1 MRSLL
6 YIVWLVL
13 PFLVPVL
20 GSFELSGQT
29 IKDALG
35 EYMLTDIMNSN
46 QYTGIEFAEGEDGFP
61 AFKLLSTADVKSP
74 YQMLLPEKL
83 YEFAIL
89 ITYRQSSLKGG
100 YLFSVVNPLD
110 TVVQLGVH
118 LSPVVKNSYNVTLVY
133 AQPDQSAGRK
143 LASFAVAHVPDKW
156 NSIAFQVYSDKVVF
170 YYDCILRNTTT
181 VVRDPFELVFA
192 SASVLYIGQAG
203 SIIGGHFEGYLEKIY
218 VYGNPD
224 AIAIQCMSPPKPT
237 VAVPT
242 NSPPDEPV
250 VDENDITNEGWW
262 SSANIEATDIFDD
275 SGLQAPGQTQ
285 LTHERPYRGIKG
297 EKGDRGPK
305 GDSIRGPPGPPGPPG
320 PKGETPSYP
329 PFVETP
335 SAGAKYTGECTCNAS
350 DILEAL
356 KDNETIRETLRGPP
370 GPPGRDG
377 KSGAPGLTG
386 ATGVTGARGPE
397 GLQGEKGEPGVDGM
411 PGVMGPPGPPGPP
424 GLPESYDGC
433 NKTKIANDSASVSP
447 QLPDSVESLMGN
459 SMGSLRSSTSTQ
471 AGPKGATGDK
481 GEPGRPGERGE
492 KGHKGAHGPAGPKG
506 EPGAPGLPGLAGQP
520 GDGNGTKGER
530 GEKGEK
536 GMRGRRGGTGAT
548 GPIGPPGKPGP
559 MGDIGHSGRPGM
571 IGPKGDTGAKG
582 VKGDS
587 GGRDGAKG
595 EKGDRGSDGRD
606 GLPGPPGL
614 PASTGAGDG
623 DSSGVQ
629 YIPMPGPPG
638 PPGPP
643 GLPGLSI
650 TGPKGEAGMDARSSF
665 FGDAS
670 YYGRPGA
677 RSSLDELKALRELQ
691 DLRDRPTDGTA
702 EPPRQTAHSHKHEE
716 SPLGIG
722 LGLGDGEELP
732 YFSASSSNMNMR
744 IVPGAVTFQN
754 IDEMTKK
761 SALSPPGTLA
771 YITEE
776 EALLV
781 RVNKGWQYIALGTLV
796 PIATPAPPTTVAPS
810 LRFDLQSKNLL
821 NSPPPLLNTPTF
833 TTAPEYETWYPRMLR
848 VAALNEPYGG
858 DLQGIRGADFACY
871 RQGRRAGL
879 LGTFKAFLTSR
890 VQNLDS
896 IVRSADWEL
905 PVVNTRGDVLFNSWK
920 GVFNGQGGFFSQAPR
935 IYSFS
940 GKNVL
945 TDPLWPL
952 KLVWHGSLPNGE
964 RSMDTY
970 CDAWHSSSHEKF
982 GYASNLL
989 GNKLLD
995 QERQP
1000 CDGKLI
1006 VLCVE
1011 ALSQDR
1017 RKKRDVSS
1025 SRSHSHSSSRSNS
1038 RGNSDSHSP
1047 IGELELEFSTAEE
1060 YAEHLD
1066 NLLL

>member
-1 MRSLL
+1 MRSQKHLH
-6 YIVWLVL
+6 IHI
-13 PFLVPVL
+13 
-20 GSFELSGQT
+20 SCAQ
-29 IKDALG
+29 
-35 EYMLTDIMNSN
+35 
-46 QYTGIEFAEGEDGFP
+46 GF
-61 AFKLLSTADVKSP
+61 
-74 YQMLLPEKL
+74 
-83 YEFAIL
+83 
-89 ITYRQSSLKGG
+89 
-100 YLFSVVNPLD
+100 
-110 TVVQLGVH
+110 
-118 LSPVVKNSYNVTLVY
+118 
-133 AQPDQSAGRK
+133 
-143 LASFAVAHVPDKW
+143 
-156 NSIAFQVYSDKVVF
+156 
-170 YYDCILRNTTT
+170 
-181 VVRDPFELVFA
+181 
-192 SASVLYIGQAG
+192 
-203 SIIGGHFEGYLEKIY
+203 LEKIY

-224 AIAIQCMSPPKPT
+224 AIGIQCMAPPKPT
-237 VAVPT
+237 AAVPT
-242 NSPPDEPV
+242 EFDNEIPSDWDSDTLTESEVDSSPPPDEPAI
-250 VDENDITNEGWW
+250 DEDDITNESFWAL
-262 SSANIEATDIFDD
+262 ANGEATDNYDG
-275 SGLQAPGQTQ
+275 SEMQPPGQTQ
-285 LTHERPYRGIKG
+285 YMHERPYRGIKG

-320 PKGETPSYP
+320 PKGESPAYP
-329 PFVETP
+329 PFVEAP

-350 DILEAL
+350 DILEAI
-356 KDNETIRETLRGPP
+356 KDNETLRETLRGPP
-370 GPPGRDG
+370 GSQGRDG
-377 KSGAPGLTG
+377 KPGAPGLTG

-397 GLQGEKGEPGVDGM
+397 GIQGEKGEPGVDGM
-411 PGVMGPPGPPGPP
+411 PGVMGPPGPAGPP
-424 GLPESYDGC
+424 GLPESYD
-433 NKTKIANDSASVSP
+433 
-447 QLPDSVESLMGN
+447 ESLMGN
-459 SMGSLRSSTSTQ
+459 SMGSLRSSTATQ
-471 AGPKGATGDK
+471 AGPKGASGDK
-481 GEPGRPGERGE
+481 GEPGRPGDRGE

-536 GMRGRRGGTGAT
+536 GMRGRRGGSGAP

-559 MGDIGHSGRPGM
+559 TGDIGHSGRPGAT
-571 IGPKGDTGAKG
+571 GPKGDMGIKGAKG
-582 VKGDS
+582 DA

-614 PASTGAGDG
+614 PATTGGGDG
-623 DSSGVQ
+623 DGSGVQ

-643 GLPGLSI
+643 GMPGLSI
-650 TGPKGEAGMDARSSF
+650 TGPKGEAGMDARGSF

-670 YYGRPGA
+670 YYGRP
-677 RSSLDELKALRELQ
+677 
-691 DLRDRPTDGTA
+691 

-716 SPLGIG
+716 SLGIG
-722 LGLGDGEELP
+722 MGMGMGMGDGEELP

-761 SALSPPGTLA
+761 SAFSPPGTLA

-776 EALLV
+776 EAMLV

-821 NSPPPLLNTPTF
+821 NSPPPLLNTPT
-833 TTAPEYETWYPRMLR
+833 WYPRMLR
-848 VAALNEPYGG
+848 VAALNEPYVG

-879 LGTFKAFLTSR
+879 LGTFKAFLSSR

-896 IVRSADWEL
+896 IVRPADRDL

-920 GVFNGQGGFFSQAPR
+920 GIFNGQGGFFSQAPR

-952 KLVWHGSLPNGE
+952 RLVWHGSLPTGE

-1025 SRSHSHSSSRSNS
+1025 RSHSHSRSYSS
-1038 RGNSDSHSP
+1038 GHSEP
-1047 IGELELEFSTAEE
+1047 EFRTAEE
-1060 YAEHLD
+1060 YGEYLD

>member
-1 MRSLL
+1 MRLLL

-13 PFLVPVL
+13 PFLAPVL

-89 ITYRQSSLKGG
+89 ITYRQTSLKGG

-242 NSPPDEPV
+242 
-250 VDENDITNEGWW
+250 
-262 SSANIEATDIFDD
+262 ATDIFDD

-356 KDNETIRETLRGPP
+356 KDNETIRETLRGPA

-424 GLPESYDGC
+424 GLPESYD
-433 NKTKIANDSASVSP
+433 
-447 QLPDSVESLMGN
+447 ESLMGN

-582 VKGDS
+582 VKGDT

-614 PASTGAGDG
+614 PASTGGGDG

-643 GLPGLSI
+643 GMPGLSI

-670 YYGRPGA
+670 YYGRP
-677 RSSLDELKALRELQ
+677 
-691 DLRDRPTDGTA
+691 

-716 SPLGIG
+716 SPLGI
-722 LGLGDGEELP
+722 GEELP

-776 EALLV
+776 EAVLV

-821 NSPPPLLNTPTF
+821 NSPPPLLNTPT
-833 TTAPEYETWYPRMLR
+833 LR

-1025 SRSHSHSSSRSNS
+1025 SRSHSHSHSSSRSNS
-1038 RGNSDSHSP
+1038 RDSHSP
-1047 IGELELEFSTAEE
+1047 AGELDLEFSTEEE

>member
-1 MRSLL
+1 MRSLPF
-6 YIVWLVL
+6 IAALVL
-13 PFLVPVL
+13 LCLVPVRDSL
-20 GSFELSGQT
+20 ELVGQS
-29 IKDALG
+29 IKDEMG
-35 EYMLTDIMNSN
+35 EHMLTDIMYDN
-46 QYTGIEFAEGEDGFP
+46 QYTGIDFVNADDGYP
-61 AFKLLSTADVKSP
+61 AFKLLASANVKSP
-74 YQMLLPEKL
+74 STLMLPEKL

-89 ITYRQSSLKGG
+89 VKYRLNSLKGG
-100 YLFSVVNPLD
+100 YLFSVVD
-110 TVVQLGVH
+110 SQETVLQLGVH

-133 AQPDQSAGRK
+133 GQADIPAGRK
-143 LASFAVAHVPDKW
+143 LATFPVPNVPDKW
-156 NSIAFQVYSDKVVF
+156 NSIAFQVYSNNVTF
-170 YYDCILRNTTT
+170 YYDCVLQNATE
-181 VVRDPFELVFA
+181 VVRDPFELSFNKTA
-192 SASVLYIGQAG
+192 VLFIGQAG
-203 SIIGGHFEGYLEKIY
+203 SVFHGHFEGYLVQIY
-218 VYGNPD
+218 VYENPEGFKF
-224 AIAIQCMSPPKPT
+224 QCKAPEST
-237 VAVPT
+237 TAVPVEENDLPT
-242 NSPPDEPV
+242 ESVPEEQVDPDQEMNSPPDEPII
-250 VDENDITNEGWW
+250 DENDITREDFW
-262 SSANIEATDIFDD
+262 SIDSEATDIFDD
-275 SGLQAPGQTQ
+275 SGIQPNGQTQ

-320 PKGETPSYP
+320 PKGDTPSYP

-335 SAGAKYTGECTCNAS
+335 SPGAKYTGECTCNAS
-350 DILEAL
+350 DILEAF

-370 GPPGRDG
+370 GAQGRDG
-377 KSGAPGLTG
+377 KTGAPGLTG

-397 GLQGEKGEPGVDGM
+397 GPQGEKGEPGVDGM
-411 PGVMGPPGPPGPP
+411 PGVMGPPGPAGPP
-424 GLPESYDGC
+424 GLPESYD
-433 NKTKIANDSASVSP
+433 
-447 QLPDSVESLMGN
+447 ESLMGN
-459 SMGSLRSSTSTQ
+459 SMTGLRSSSATQ

-481 GEPGRPGERGE
+481 GEAGRPGDRGE

-536 GMRGRRGGTGAT
+536 GMRGRRGGTGPA

-582 VKGDS
+582 AKGDA
-587 GGRDGAKG
+587 GGRDGMKG
-595 EKGDRGSDGRD
+595 EKGDRGNDGRD

-614 PASTGAGDG
+614 PATTGGGDG

-650 TGPKGEAGMDARSSF
+650 TGPKGEAGVDSRSF

-670 YYGRPGA
+670 YYGRP
-677 RSSLDELKALRELQ
+677 
-691 DLRDRPTDGTA
+691 
-702 EPPRQTAHSHKHEE
+702 EPPRQTSHSHKHEE
-716 SPLGIG
+716 AAHGFAMG
-722 LGLGDGEELP
+722 MGDGEELP

-821 NSPPPLLNTPTF
+821 NSPPPLLNTPT
-833 TTAPEYETWYPRMLR
+833 WYPRMLR
-848 VAALNEPYGG
+848 VAALNEPYVG

-896 IVRSADWEL
+896 IVRPADWEL

-1025 SRSHSHSSSRSNS
+1025 SRSHSRGRSYSNS
-1038 RGNSDSHSP
+1038 R
-1047 IGELELEFSTAEE
+1047 GELELEFTTAEE

-1066 NLLL
+1066 NLQV

>member
-1 MRSLL
+1 
-6 YIVWLVL
+6 
-13 PFLVPVL
+13 
-20 GSFELSGQT
+20 
-29 IKDALG
+29 DALG
-35 EYMLTDIMNSN
+35 EYMLTDIMHSN
-46 QYTGIEFAEGEDGFP
+46 QYTGIEFETGEDGFP
-61 AFKLLSTADVKSP
+61 AFKFLSTADVKSP
-74 YQMLLPEKL
+74 YQVLLPEKL
-83 YEFAIL
+83 AEFAIL

-100 YLFSVVNPLD
+100 YLFSVVNSLD
-110 TVVQLGVH
+110 TVVQLGVY
-118 LSPVVKNSYNVTLVY
+118 LTPVVKNSYNVTLVY
-133 AQPDQSAGRK
+133 AQPDQSIGRK

-156 NSIAFQVYSDKVVF
+156 SSIAFQVFSDKVVF
-170 YYDCILRNTTT
+170 YYDCVQVNSSA

-192 SASVLYIGQAG
+192 SASTLYIGQAG
-203 SIIGGHFEGYLEKIY
+203 SIVGGHFEGYLEKIY

-224 AIAIQCMSPPKPT
+224 AISVQCMAPPKPT
-237 VAVPT
+237 PAALPT
-242 NSPPDEPV
+242 VSSSSYQFPNSKSIIEQEPSRA
-250 VDENDITNEGWW
+250 EPIT
-262 SSANIEATDIFDD
+262 ATDFDP
-275 SGLQAPGQTQ
+275 SEIQPPGQTQ
-285 LTHERPYRGIKG
+285 YMHERPYRGIKG

-320 PKGETPSYP
+320 PKGETPAYP

-335 SAGAKYTGECTCNAS
+335 SPGAKYTGECTCNAS
-350 DILEAL
+350 DILEAI
-356 KDNETIRETLRGPP
+356 KDNEGLRESLRGPP
-370 GPPGRDG
+370 GTQGRDG
-377 KSGAPGLTG
+377 KTGAPGLTG

-397 GLQGEKGEPGVDGM
+397 GPQGEKGEPGVDGM

-424 GLPESYDGC
+424 GLPESYD
-433 NKTKIANDSASVSP
+433 
-447 QLPDSVESLMGN
+447 ESLMGN
-459 SMGSLRSSTSTQ
+459 SMGSLRSSTATQ
-471 AGPKGATGDK
+471 AGPKGTPGDK
-481 GEPGRPGERGE
+481 GEPGRPGDRGE

-536 GMRGRRGGTGAT
+536 GMRGRRGGTGPA

-559 MGDIGHSGRPGM
+559 TGDIGHSGRPGM
-571 IGPKGDTGAKG
+571 TGPKGDAGAKG
-582 VKGDS
+582 AKGDA

-595 EKGDRGSDGRD
+595 EKGERGNDGRD

-614 PASTGAGDG
+614 PATGGGEGG

-650 TGPKGEAGMDARSSF
+650 TGQKGEAGMDSRSF

-670 YYGRPGA
+670 YYGRAGA

-702 EPPRQTAHSHKHEE
+702 EPPRQTAHSHKHEDGPAL
-716 SPLGIG
+716 SMGAGMGMGMGIG
-722 LGLGDGEELP
+722 AMREGEELP

-796 PIATPAPPTTVAPS
+796 PIATPAPPTTVSPS

-821 NSPPPLLNTPTF
+821 NSPPPLLNTPT
-833 TTAPEYETWYPRMLR
+833 LR
-848 VAALNEPYGG
+848 VAALNEPDVG

-879 LGTFKAFLTSR
+879 LGTFKAFLSSR

-896 IVRSADWEL
+896 IVRTADRDL

-920 GVFNGQGGFFSQAPR
+920 GIFNGQGGFFSQAPR

-970 CDAWHSSSHEKF
+970 CDAWHSGSHEKF

-1025 SRSHSHSSSRSNS
+1025 NSND
-1038 RGNSDSHSP
+1038 N
-1047 IGELELEFSTAEE
+1047 GERALELEFSTAEE

>member
-1 MRSLL
+1 INVLHTFRMLIKCIYVIASRTLVSLL
-6 YIVWLVL
+6 FVAIDL
-13 PFLVPVL
+13 F
-20 GSFELSGQT
+20 
-29 IKDALG
+29 G
-35 EYMLTDIMNSN
+35 EYVLTDIITSN
-46 QYTGIEFAEGEDGFP
+46 HYTGIEFGEGEDGFP
-61 AFKLLSTADVKSP
+61 AFKFLSTADVKSTFKV
-74 YQMLLPEKL
+74 LLPEKL
-83 YEFAIL
+83 ADFAIL
-89 ITYRQSSLKGG
+89 ITYKLSSLKGG
-100 YLFSVVNPLD
+100 YLFSVVKPMD

-118 LSPVVKNSYNVTLVY
+118 LSPVIKNSYNVTLVY
-133 AQPDQSAGRK
+133 AQPDQSAGVK
-143 LASFAVAHVPDKW
+143 LASFPVAHVPDKW
-156 NSIAFQVYSDKVVF
+156 NSIAFQVFSDNVVF
-170 YYDCILRNTTT
+170 FYDCKAVNTTAI
-181 VVRDPFELVFA
+181 VRDPFELTFA
-192 SASVLYIGQAG
+192 SASTLYIAQAG
-203 SIIGGHFEGYLEKIY
+203 SVIGGNFEGFLEKMYIY
-218 VYGNPD
+218 TNPD
-224 AIAIQCMSPPKPT
+224 AINSQCTAPTKPT
-237 VAVPT
+237 VALQPVSCERPFANGFFLISQRHLPAMYST
-242 NSPPDEPV
+242 LFSFSPSLPLS
-250 VDENDITNEGWW
+250 IKQ
-262 SSANIEATDIFDD
+262 ATDNYDA
-275 SGLQAPGQTQ
+275 SELQPPGQTQ
-285 LTHERPYRGIKG
+285 YMHERPYRGIKG

-320 PKGETPSYP
+320 PKGETPAYP
-329 PFVETP
+329 PFVEAP

-350 DILEAL
+350 DILEAI
-356 KDNETIRETLRGPP
+356 KDNETFRETLRGPP
-370 GPPGRDG
+370 GAQGRDG
-377 KSGAPGLTG
+377 KTGAPGLTG

-397 GLQGEKGEPGVDGM
+397 GGQGEKGEPGVDGM
-411 PGVMGPPGPPGPP
+411 PGVMGPPGPPGAP
-424 GLPESYDGC
+424 GLPESYD
-433 NKTKIANDSASVSP
+433 
-447 QLPDSVESLMGN
+447 ESLMGN
-459 SMGSLRSSTSTQ
+459 SMGSLRSSTATQ
-471 AGPKGATGDK
+471 AGAKGASGDK
-481 GEPGRPGERGE
+481 GEPGRTGDRGE

-536 GMRGRRGGTGAT
+536 GMRGRRGGSGAA

-559 MGDIGHSGRPGM
+559 TGDIGHSGRPGAT
-571 IGPKGDTGAKG
+571 GPKGDAGVKGAKG
-582 VKGDS
+582 DA
-587 GGRDGAKG
+587 GGREGVSINYRLNQSATSTCSKLYQSKG

-614 PASTGAGDG
+614 PSTGGTGDG
-623 DSSGVQ
+623 DSGGVQ

-643 GLPGLSI
+643 GMPGLSI
-650 TGPKGEAGMDARSSF
+650 TGPKGEAGMDSRGSF

-691 DLRDRPTDGTA
+691 DLRDRPDGTA
-702 EPPRQTAHSHKHEE
+702 EPPSQKAHSHKHSE
-716 SPLGIG
+716 SLGMGMG
-722 LGLGDGEELP
+722 LAEGEELP
-732 YFSASSSNMNMR
+732 YFSASSSNMR

-761 SALSPPGTLA
+761 SAFSPPGTLA

-776 EALLV
+776 EAMLV

-810 LRFDLQSKNLL
+810 MRFDLQSKNLL
-821 NSPPPLLNTPTF
+821 NSPPPLLNTPT
-833 TTAPEYETWYPRMLR
+833 LR
-848 VAALNEPYGG
+848 VAALNEPYVG

-879 LGTFKAFLTSR
+879 LGTFKAFLSSR

-896 IVRSADWEL
+896 IVRPADRDL

-920 GVFNGQGGFFSQAPR
+920 GIFNGQGGFFSQAPR

-952 KLVWHGSLPNGE
+952 RLVWHGSLPNGE

-970 CDAWHSSSHEKF
+970 CDAWHSGSHEKF

-1017 RKKRDVSS
+1017 RKKRDLSH
-1025 SRSHSHSSSRSNS
+1025 SRSYSHSQR
-1038 RGNSDSHSP
+1038 
-1047 IGELELEFSTAEE
+1047 EFSTAEE
-1060 YAEHLD
+1060 YGEYLD

>member
-1 MRSLL
+1 MRSFL

-242 NSPPDEPV
+242 
-250 VDENDITNEGWW
+250 
-262 SSANIEATDIFDD
+262 ATDIFDD

-424 GLPESYDGC
+424 GLPESYD
-433 NKTKIANDSASVSP
+433 
-447 QLPDSVESLMGN
+447 ESLMGN
-459 SMGSLRSSTSTQ
+459 SMGSLRSSTSSQ

-670 YYGRPGA
+670 YYGRP
-677 RSSLDELKALRELQ
+677 
-691 DLRDRPTDGTA
+691 

-821 NSPPPLLNTPTF
+821 NSPPPLLNTPT
-833 TTAPEYETWYPRMLR
+833 LR

-1025 SRSHSHSSSRSNS
+1025 SRSHSHISSRSNS

-1047 IGELELEFSTAEE
+1047 TGELELEFSTAEE

>member
-6 YIVWLVL
+6 LVL
-13 PFLVPVL
+13 WLAVPHLIAVL
-20 GSFELSGQT
+20 GALEPELDDSNET
-29 IKDALG
+29 DKFG
-35 EYMLTDIMNSN
+35 EHRLTDIITDEHYPSIKF
-46 QYTGIEFAEGEDGFP
+46 GEGEDGFP
-61 AFKLLSTADVKSP
+61 AFNFFSTADVKS
-74 YQMLLPEKL
+74 YSKVLLPQKL
-83 YEFAIL
+83 ADFAIQN
-89 ITYRQSSLKGG
+89 TYKLSSLKGG
-100 YLFSVVNPLD
+100 YLFSVLRSMD
-110 TVVQLGVH
+110 DKVVQLGVH
-118 LSPVVKNSYNVTLVY
+118 LSPVIKNSYNVTLFY
-133 AQPDQSAGRK
+133 AQPDQNDNVK
-143 LASFAVAHVPDKW
+143 IASYPIVHVPDKW
-156 NSIAFQVYSDKVVF
+156 NSIAFQVFSDNVVF
-170 YYDCILRNTTT
+170 FYDCKAVNTTAI
-181 VVRDPFELVFA
+181 VRDPFELSFA
-192 SASVLYIGQAG
+192 SSSVLYIAQAG
-203 SIIGGHFEGYLEKIY
+203 SQLGGNFEGFLQNIYLY
-218 VYGNPD
+218 TNPD
-224 AIAIQCMSPPKPT
+224 AITMQCTAPPKPT
-237 VAVPT
+237 VALQPDLDNELTLDSKSESDVLSDTEVDT
-242 NSPPDEPV
+242 NSSTDDSTA
-250 VDENDITNEGWW
+250 DENDLSNPEFWAG
-262 SSANIEATDIFDD
+262 ATDNYD
-275 SGLQAPGQTQ
+275 SSDLQPPGQTEYM
-285 LTHERPYRGIKG
+285 LERSHRGIKG

-320 PKGETPSYP
+320 PKGETPVYP

-335 SAGAKYTGECTCNAS
+335 SAGAKYTGECTCNAT
-350 DILEAL
+350 DILEAI
-356 KDNETIRETLRGPP
+356 KDNETLRETLRGPP
-370 GPPGRDG
+370 GTQGRDG
-377 KSGAPGLTG
+377 KTGAPGLTG

-397 GLQGEKGEPGVDGM
+397 GIQGEKGEPGVDGM
-411 PGVMGPPGPPGPP
+411 PGVMGPPGPPGAP
-424 GLPESYDGC
+424 GLPESYD
-433 NKTKIANDSASVSP
+433 
-447 QLPDSVESLMGN
+447 ESLMGN
-459 SMGSLRSSTSTQ
+459 SMGSLRSSTATQ
-471 AGPKGATGDK
+471 AGPKGTTGDK
-481 GEPGRPGERGE
+481 GEPGRPGDRGE
-492 KGHKGAHGPAGPKG
+492 KGHKGAHGPTGPKG

-536 GMRGRRGGTGAT
+536 GMRGRRGGTGAA

-559 MGDIGHSGRPGM
+559 TGDIGHSGRPGAT
-571 IGPKGDTGAKG
+571 GPKGDAGLKGAKG
-582 VKGDS
+582 DA
-587 GGRDGAKG
+587 GGREGAKG

-614 PASTGAGDG
+614 PATAGAGDG
-623 DSSGVQ
+623 DSGGVQ

-650 TGPKGEAGMDARSSF
+650 TGPKGEAGMDSRGSF

-691 DLRDRPTDGTA
+691 DLRDRPDGTA
-702 EPPRQTAHSHKHEE
+702 EPPSQKAHSHKH
-716 SPLGIG
+716 
-722 LGLGDGEELP
+722 GDSMGEGEELP
-732 YFSASSSNMNMR
+732 HLSASSSNMNMR

-761 SALSPPGTLA
+761 SAFSPPGTLA

-776 EALLV
+776 EAMLV

-821 NSPPPLLNTPTF
+821 NSPPPLLNTPT
-833 TTAPEYETWYPRMLR
+833 LR
-848 VAALNEPYGG
+848 VAALNEPYVG

-879 LGTFKAFLTSR
+879 LGTFKAFLSSR

-896 IVRSADWEL
+896 IVRPADRDL

-920 GVFNGQGGFFSQAPR
+920 GIFNGQGGFFSQAPR

-952 KLVWHGSLPNGE
+952 RLVWHGSLPNGE

-970 CDAWHSSSHEKF
+970 CDAWHSGSHEKF

-1017 RKKRDVSS
+1017 RKKRDLSS
-1025 SRSHSHSSSRSNS
+1025 PHSHSHSRSR
-1038 RGNSDSHSP
+1038 HS
-1047 IGELELEFSTAEE
+1047 ELEFSTAEE
-1060 YAEHLD
+1060 YGEYLD

>member
-1 MRSLL
+1 MAMVISTRAKLVITALILFFLL
-6 YIVWLVL
+6 GIVLVT
-13 PFLVPVL
+13 
-20 GSFELSGQT
+20 GSTKGWFNPNRFN
-29 IKDALG
+29 G
-35 EYMLTDIMNSN
+35 E
-46 QYTGIEFAEGEDGFP
+46 
-61 AFKLLSTADVKSP
+61 
-74 YQMLLPEKL
+74 
-83 YEFAIL
+83 
-89 ITYRQSSLKGG
+89 R
-100 YLFSVVNPLD
+100 
-110 TVVQLGVH
+110 
-118 LSPVVKNSYNVTLVY
+118 
-133 AQPDQSAGRK
+133 
-143 LASFAVAHVPDKW
+143 VA
-156 NSIAFQVYSDKVVF
+156 A
-170 YYDCILRNTTT
+170 R
-181 VVRDPFELVFA
+181 
-192 SASVLYIGQAG
+192 
-203 SIIGGHFEGYLEKIY
+203 
-218 VYGNPD
+218 
-224 AIAIQCMSPPKPT
+224 IQ
-237 VAVPT
+237 
-242 NSPPDEPV
+242 
-250 VDENDITNEGWW
+250 
-262 SSANIEATDIFDD
+262 ATDIFDD

-356 KDNETIRETLRGPP
+356 KDNETIRETLRGPA

-424 GLPESYDGC
+424 GLPESYD
-433 NKTKIANDSASVSP
+433 
-447 QLPDSVESLMGN
+447 ESLMGN

-582 VKGDS
+582 VKGDT

-614 PASTGAGDG
+614 PASTGGGDG

-643 GLPGLSI
+643 GMPGLSI

-670 YYGRPGA
+670 YYGRP
-677 RSSLDELKALRELQ
+677 
-691 DLRDRPTDGTA
+691 

-716 SPLGIG
+716 SPLGI
-722 LGLGDGEELP
+722 GEELP

-776 EALLV
+776 EAVLV

-821 NSPPPLLNTPTF
+821 NSPPPLLNTPT
-833 TTAPEYETWYPRMLR
+833 LR

-1025 SRSHSHSSSRSNS
+1025 SRSHSHSHSSSRSNS
-1038 RGNSDSHSP
+1038 RDSHSP
-1047 IGELELEFSTAEE
+1047 AGELDLEFSTEEE

>member
-6 YIVWLVL
+6 FMVCLAL
-13 PFLVPVL
+13 PILTPVL
-20 GSFELSGQT
+20 GSLEQSDDSNDN
-29 IKDALG
+29 ILG
-35 EYMLTDIMNSN
+35 EYVLTDIITSMH
-46 QYTGIEFAEGEDGFP
+46 YTGIEFGEGEDGFP
-61 AFKLLSTADVKSP
+61 AFKFLSTADVKSAFKV
-74 YQMLLPEKL
+74 LLPEKL
-83 YEFAIL
+83 ADFAIL
-89 ITYRQSSLKGG
+89 STYRLSSLKGG
-100 YLFSVVNPLD
+100 YLFSVVKPMD

-118 LSPVVKNSYNVTLVY
+118 LSPVIKNSYNVTLVY
-133 AQPDQSAGRK
+133 AQPDQIAGIR
-143 LASFAVAHVPDKW
+143 LASFPVAYVPDKW
-156 NSIAFQVYSDKVVF
+156 NSIVFQVFSDSVVFFFDCKVV
-170 YYDCILRNTTT
+170 NTTAI
-181 VVRDPFELVFA
+181 VRDPFELTFA
-192 SASVLYIGQAG
+192 SASTLYIAQAG
-203 SIIGGHFEGYLEKIY
+203 PVIGGNFEGFLEKLYIY
-218 VYGNPD
+218 TNLE
-224 AIAIQCMSPPKPT
+224 AINTQCTAPTKPT
-237 VAVPT
+237 VAQQPDVDNEIMLESEPEVLSDTEIDT
-242 NSPPDEPV
+242 NSLPDV
-250 VDENDITNEGWW
+250 SAADENDL
-262 SSANIEATDIFDD
+262 SSPGFWIPATDNYDA
-275 SGLQAPGQTQ
+275 SELQPPGQTQ
-285 LTHERPYRGIKG
+285 YMHERPYRGIKG

-320 PKGETPSYP
+320 PKGETPAYP
-329 PFVETP
+329 PFVEPP

-350 DILEAL
+350 DILEAI
-356 KDNETIRETLRGPP
+356 KDNETLRETLRGPP
-370 GPPGRDG
+370 GTQGRDG
-377 KSGAPGLTG
+377 KTGAPGLTG

-397 GLQGEKGEPGVDGM
+397 GIQGEKGEPGVDGM
-411 PGVMGPPGPPGPP
+411 PGVMGPPGPPGAP
-424 GLPESYDGC
+424 GLPESYD
-433 NKTKIANDSASVSP
+433 
-447 QLPDSVESLMGN
+447 ESLMGN
-459 SMGSLRSSTSTQ
+459 SMGSLRSSTATQ
-471 AGPKGATGDK
+471 AGPKGASGDK
-481 GEPGRPGERGE
+481 GEPGRPGDRGE

-536 GMRGRRGGTGAT
+536 GMRGRRGGTGAA

-559 MGDIGHSGRPGM
+559 TGDIGHSGRPGAT
-571 IGPKGDTGAKG
+571 GPKGDAGVKGAKG
-582 VKGDS
+582 DA
-587 GGRDGAKG
+587 GGREGAKG

-614 PASTGAGDG
+614 PATAGAGDG
-623 DSSGVQ
+623 ESGGGVQ

-650 TGPKGEAGMDARSSF
+650 TGPKGEAGMDSRGSF

-691 DLRDRPTDGTA
+691 DLRDRPDGTA
-702 EPPRQTAHSHKHEE
+702 EPPSQKAHSHKHGD
-716 SPLGIG
+716 LGMG
-722 LGLGDGEELP
+722 MAEGEELP

-761 SALSPPGTLA
+761 SAFSPPGTLA

-776 EALLV
+776 EAMLV

-810 LRFDLQSKNLL
+810 MRFDLQSKNLL
-821 NSPPPLLNTPTF
+821 NSPPPLLNTPT
-833 TTAPEYETWYPRMLR
+833 LR
-848 VAALNEPYGG
+848 VAALNEPYVG

-879 LGTFKAFLTSR
+879 LGTFKAFLSSR

-896 IVRSADWEL
+896 IVRPADRDL

-920 GVFNGQGGFFSQAPR
+920 GIFNGQGGFFSQAPR

-952 KLVWHGSLPNGE
+952 RLVWHGSLPNGE

-1017 RKKRDVSS
+1017 RKKRDLSS
-1025 SRSHSHSSSRSNS
+1025 AHSHSHSRSRS
-1038 RGNSDSHSP
+1038 SDYSHS
-1047 IGELELEFSTAEE
+1047 ELEFSTAEE
-1060 YAEHLD
+1060 YGEYLD

>member
-1 MRSLL
+1 MRCILL
-6 YIVWLVL
+6 IVWLVL
-13 PFLVPVL
+13 PYLAPVL
-20 GSFELSGQT
+20 GALEFVGQG

-35 EYMLTDIMNSN
+35 EYMLTDIMTDAN
-46 QYTGIEFAEGEDGFP
+46 TGIEFADGEDGFP
-61 AFKLLSTADVKSP
+61 AFKFLSTADVKSP

-89 ITYRQSSLKGG
+89 ITYRQGSLKGG

-133 AQPDQSAGRK
+133 ALPDHSPGRK
-143 LASFAVAHVPDKW
+143 LASFAVDHVTDKW
-156 NSIAFQVYSDKVVF
+156 NSIAFQVYNDKVVF
-170 YYDCILRNTTT
+170 YYDCKVRNTTA
-181 VVRDPFELVFA
+181 VVRDPFVLAFE
-192 SASVLYIGQAG
+192 SASTLYIGQAG

-218 VYGNPD
+218 VYTNPE
-224 AIAIQCMSPPKPT
+224 AIIIQCMSQPKPT
-237 VAVPT
+237 AAVST
-242 NSPPDEPV
+242 ELDDETATESTSEMFADTEENSPPDES
-250 VDENDITNEGWW
+250 DIDQNDITNDNWW
-262 SSANIEATDIFDD
+262 LQASDNFDD
-275 SGLQAPGQTQ
+275 SGLQTPGQTPF
-285 LTHERPYRGIKG
+285 THERPLRGVKG

-320 PKGETPSYP
+320 PKGETPAYP
-329 PFVETP
+329 PFIETP

-350 DILEAL
+350 DILEAF
-356 KDNETIRETLRGPP
+356 KDNETIRVTLRGPP
-370 GPPGRDG
+370 GAQGRDG
-377 KSGAPGLTG
+377 KTGAPGLTG

-397 GLQGEKGEPGVDGM
+397 GIQGEKGEPGVDGM
-411 PGVMGPPGPPGPP
+411 PGVMGPPGPAGPP
-424 GLPESYDGC
+424 GLPESYD
-433 NKTKIANDSASVSP
+433 
-447 QLPDSVESLMGN
+447 ESLMGN
-459 SMGSLRSSTSTQ
+459 SMTNLRSSTSTQ

-481 GEPGRPGERGE
+481 GESGRPGDRGE

-536 GMRGRRGGTGAT
+536 GMRGRRGGTGST

-559 MGDIGHSGRPGM
+559 TGDIGHSGRPGM
-571 IGPKGDTGAKG
+571 LGPKGDSGAKG
-582 VKGDS
+582 AKGDA
-587 GGRDGAKG
+587 GGRDGIKG
-595 EKGDRGSDGRD
+595 EKGDRGGDGRD

-614 PASTGAGDG
+614 PATGGG
-623 DSSGVQ
+623 DSESSSIQ

-643 GLPGLSI
+643 GMPGLTLS
-650 TGPKGEAGMDARSSF
+650 GQKGEPGMDSRSSF

-670 YYGRPGA
+670 YYGRP
-677 RSSLDELKALRELQ
+677 
-691 DLRDRPTDGTA
+691 

-716 SPLGIG
+716 SPLGVELG
-722 LGLGDGEELP
+722 MGLGDGEELP
-732 YFSASSSNMNMR
+732 YLSASSSNMNMR

-810 LRFDLQSKNLL
+810 LRFNLQSKNLV
-821 NSPPPLLNTPTF
+821 NSPPPLLNTPT
-833 TTAPEYETWYPRMLR
+833 LR
-848 VAALNEPYGG
+848 LAALNEPYVG

-935 IYSFS
+935 IYSFN

-989 GNKLLD
+989 GNKVLD

-1017 RKKRDVSS
+1017 RKKRDISS
-1025 SRSHSHSSSRSNS
+1025 SSNFAHYSRSRSSSYSHGR
-1038 RGNSDSHSP
+1038 SDS
-1047 IGELELEFSTAEE
+1047 ELEFQTAEE
-1060 YAEHLD
+1060 YAEHLE
-1066 NLLL
+1066 NLRL